1 MYLKPKN
8 LILFTA
14 TVAISSFAFAGCSQ
28 QPKEANINLTQTQMT
43 DQTPTVIPTPE
54 LTASPAAKMVAGST
68 ESLVSLQ
75 TKDGEIVIKL
85 YNKIA
90 PNTVA
95 NFIKKVQ
102 SSFYN
107 GLTFHR
113 VIPGFMA
120 QGGDPL
126 GTGTGGGIITSE
138 INTLPFKKGTIGLAR
153 GPVKE
158 ESNDSQFFICYDDTG
173 CQHLTGDY
181 VNFGEVISGFDALN
195 SIKQG
200 DKIIKITDETK

>member
-8 LILFTA
+8 IILFTA
-14 TVAISSFAFAGCSQ
+14 TVAISSFILAGCSQ
-28 QPKEANINLTQTQMT
+28 QPKEININLNQTQMS

-54 LTASPAAKMVAGST
+54 LIATPATKMVAGST
-68 ESLVSLQ
+68 ESLVSLK
-75 TKDGEIVIKL
+75 TKDGDIVIKL
-85 YNKIA
+85 YNKVA
-90 PNTVA
+90 PNTVT
-95 NFIKKVQ
+95 NFMKKVQ
-102 SSFYN
+102 SSFYS

-126 GTGTGGGIITSE
+126 GTGTGGGKIVSE
-138 INTLPFKKGTIGLAR
+138 INDLPFKKGTLGLAR
-153 GPVKE
+153 GPIKA

-181 VNFGEVISGFDALN
+181 VNFGEVISGFDVLN
-195 SIKQG
+195 KIQQG
-200 DKIIKITDETK
+200 DKIIQITNNIK